1 MESLFVPLFFV
12 ALPAALALLGAVL
25 AWRAQRPRVRRRLAL
40 GFAWVLIGVPVAFFV
55 MMLVGESIADL
66 GLAQAAGVL
75 IGWIAA
81 AIAFVTLAWLRPG
94 ATVRLLA
101 LLSVAP
107 IGLGVWSMLDPA
119 GFGAWLD
126 QVGPLNLVLTYLLI
140 ATATVVSPRRPRAAG
155 MLILVIAGV
164 PAVLPLLVAGEGIA
178 RELTIGAL
186 SLPPM
191 FAAALMI
198 LAGTPGF
205 VGHAPGPG
213 ERPPGQRERPDG
225 RPPPRMERTL

>member
-25 AWRAQRPRVRRRLAL
+25 AWRAPRPRVRRRLAL

-55 MMLVGESIADL
+55 MMLVGSSIADL
-66 GLAQAAGVL
+66 GLARAAGML

-81 AIAFVTLAWLRPG
+81 AIAFVTLAWSRPG

-155 MLILVIAGV
+155 ILILVMAGV

-178 RELTIGAL
+178 RVLMTGAL
-186 SLPPM
+186 SLPPV
-191 FAAALMI
+191 FAAVLMI
-198 LAGTPGF
+198 LAGTPRF
-205 VGHAPGPG
+205 VEHATGPG
-213 ERPPGQRERPDG
+213 ERPPGQRERPEG
-225 RPPPRMERTL
+225 RPPPRMERAL

>member
-1 MESLFVPLFFV
+1 VESLFVPLFFV
-12 ALPAALALLGAVL
+12 ALPAALAALGAVL
-25 AWRAQRPRVRRRLAL
+25 AWRAQRPVVRRRLAL

-55 MMLVGESIADL
+55 MMLVGESIMDL
-66 GLAQAAGVL
+66 GLARAAGML

-101 LLSVAP
+101 VLALAP

-140 ATATVVSPRRPRAAG
+140 ATATVVSLRRPRAAG
-155 MLILVIAGV
+155 VLILVMAGV

-186 SLPPM
+186 ALPPM
-191 FAAALMI
+191 FAAVLMI

-205 VGHAPGPG
+205 VQHAPRPSV
-213 ERPPGQRERPDG
+213 RPPDEGQRPSD
-225 RPPPRMERTL
+225 RPPPRMERAL